1 MMVLIIA
8 EVLLTRFFDER
19 LIGVFC
25 SNWPP
30 KPDSS
35 EILFVAQPM
44 EIGNTLTKRLN
55 GKRELH

>member
-8 EVLLTRFFDER
+8 EVLLTDFFDER
-19 LIGVFC
+19 LFDVFC

-35 EILFVAQPM
+35 EILFVSQTM
-44 EIGNTLTKRLN
+44 GIGNTLTKRLN
-55 GKRELH
+55 G